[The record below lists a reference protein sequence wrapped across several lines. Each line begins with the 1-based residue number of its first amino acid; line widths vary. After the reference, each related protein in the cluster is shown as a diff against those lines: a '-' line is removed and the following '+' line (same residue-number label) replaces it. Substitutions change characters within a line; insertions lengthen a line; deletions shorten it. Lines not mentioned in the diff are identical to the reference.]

1 VIEFIPFEARGRS
14 FSAQRRVRL
23 SDADSDGT
31 LRPDGVARYLQDVAT
46 DDWDDTGVASDDTW
60 LVRRTAWRVAPGG
73 RWPLL
78 GEMLTMTTW
87 CSGTGAAWAERR
99 TNLALGEQT
108 LIEAVALW
116 VPVDLSG
123 RPRRVRADFF
133 DVYGEAANGRRVS
146 GRIPP
151 AAVAESAVLRPWPL
165 RRSDLDVVGHVNNAA
180 LWYALSEVASARLTS
195 ASITHYGAVEGTD
208 AVTLASDHEHLWLVV
223 EGDVRVSGEFSDR

>member
-1 VIEFIPFEARGRS
+1 MIEFIAFEARGRS

-23 SDADSDGT
+23 SDADSEGT

-60 LVRRTAWRVAPGG
+60 VVRRTAWRVAPGG

-99 TNLALGEQT
+99 TDLSHGEET

-123 RPRRVRADFF
+123 RPQIGRASCRERV
-133 DVYGEAANGRRVS
+133 
-146 GRIPP
+146 
-151 AAVAESAVLRPWPL
+151 
-165 RRSDLDVVGHVNNAA
+165 
-180 LWYALSEVASARLTS
+180 
-195 ASITHYGAVEGTD
+195 
-208 AVTLASDHEHLWLVV
+208 
-223 EGDVRVSGEFSDR
+223 

>member
-1 VIEFIPFEARGRS
+1 M
-14 FSAQRRVRL
+14 RL
-23 SDADSDGT
+23 SDADSEGT

-60 LVRRTAWRVAPGG
+60 VVRRTAWRVAPGG

-99 TNLALGEQT
+99 TDLSHGEET

-123 RPRRVRADFF
+123 RPRRVRVDFF
-133 DVYGEAANGRRVS
+133 DVYGEAANGRRVP
-146 GRIPP
+146 GRVP
-151 AAVAESAVLRPWPL
+151 APEIADDALRRPWPL
-165 RRSDLDVVGHVNNAA
+165 RRADLDVVGHVNNAA
-180 LWYALSEVASARLTS
+180 IWYALSEIASARLTS
-195 ASITHYGAVEGTD
+195 ASITHHGAVEGND
-208 AVTLASDHEHLWLVV
+208 AVTLASGEGHLWLIVD
-223 EGDVRVSGEFSDR
+223 GDVRVSGEFSDR